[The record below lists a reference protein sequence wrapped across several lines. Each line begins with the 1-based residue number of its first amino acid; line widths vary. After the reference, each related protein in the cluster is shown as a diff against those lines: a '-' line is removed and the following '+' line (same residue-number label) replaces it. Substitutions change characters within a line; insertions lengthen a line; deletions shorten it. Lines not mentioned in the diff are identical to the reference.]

1 MSVNNIMN
9 EYIIVYLYY
18 TKLHRYKN
26 EGQTV
31 AQQHRGILKYDIQQ
45 KSSDT
50 EKDILYN
57 YILYDWYDFVWVCR
71 KATHCFRRMQN

>member
-1 MSVNNIMN
+1 MN

-50 EKDILYN
+50 KKDILYN
-57 YILYDWYDFVWVCR
+57 YILYD
-71 KATHCFRRMQN
+71 